1 MGEVRFE
8 TFDPSWIRA
17 LSTCMYYFEVQTGKH
32 KGKRLRLSPGDFVI
46 GRDEDVSLR
55 ISSAEVSRR
64 HCVIHVSG
72 DVVQIEDLDSRNGT
86 FVDGFPIKGTAPL
99 PVGSVLSVGPMTF
112 RLQDSN
118 SKLPPKPA
126 KKEPDT
132 SLSDDDIATW
142 LAEAEGEKPA
152 TAGDTTIIPGRIDA
166 PASPVRAPI
175 PPRKKKEFKSVAEE
189 AQDIIR
195 RYHEMQSAGGDS
207 DGSP

>member
-1 MGEVRFE
+1 M
-8 TFDPSWIRA
+8 
-17 LSTCMYYFEVQTGKH
+17 LYFEVQSGKH
-32 KGKRLRLSPGDFVI
+32 KGKRLKLSAGEFVI

-64 HCVIHVSG
+64 HCIIHVSSQ
-72 DVVQIEDLDSRNGT
+72 DVKIEDLDSRNGT

-99 PVGSVLSVGPMTF
+99 SVGSVLSVGPMTF

-118 SKLPPKPA
+118 VKVAAPKPT
-126 KKEPDT
+126 KKDPDS

-142 LAEAEGEKPA
+142 LAENDQSQA
-152 TAGDTTIIPGRIDA
+152 TGDTTIIPGRIDA
-166 PASPVRAPI
+166 AAPPVRPPI

-195 RYHEMQSAGGDS
+195 RFHETQTSTQELSGG
-207 DGSP
+207 P